1 MLRIRFLFI
10 DLNCFHSYVSLLY
23 RRAVRLRRLT
33 GEQRF
38 KSEGEIE
45 SEHMTM
51 GEVAQMTLIRP
62 FVLGFT
68 EPIVACWNVYIALVY
83 GEYLYSLMSVHSRLL
98 SRAHSSVQVLIF

>member
-1 MLRIRFLFI
+1 MLLR
-10 DLNCFHSYVSLLY
+10 LLY

-33 GEQRF
+33 GDPRF

-45 SEHMTM
+45 AEHMSM
-51 GEVAQMTLIRP
+51 GEVAQMTLVRP

-83 GEYLYSLMSVHSRLL
+83 GKY
-98 SRAHSSVQVLIF
+98 